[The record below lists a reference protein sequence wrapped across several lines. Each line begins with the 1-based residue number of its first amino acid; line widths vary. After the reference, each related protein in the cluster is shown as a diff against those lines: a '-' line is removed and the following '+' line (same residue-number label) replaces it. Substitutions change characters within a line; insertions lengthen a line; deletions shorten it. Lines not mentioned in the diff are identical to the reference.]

1 MKILPHRCTCASQYD
16 THDQVNMSQY
26 QHPMS
31 MAICKILKKKKSK
44 GVEVNMMGISK
55 QKSAPILVT
64 LHICPQSFF
73 FLAKNE
79 KLLDRNSGVIYTG
92 RGKEIWKIN
101 IWLSIQER
109 CKKSAWCYKAHEWIH
124 KPGSLHCHLPRS
136 SNIQT
141 DRWLDA

>member
-73 FLAKNE
+73 FSLKMKSYLTE
-79 KLLDRNSGVIYTG
+79 
-92 RGKEIWKIN
+92 
-101 IWLSIQER
+101 IQELSTQGGG
-109 CKKSAWCYKAHEWIH
+109 KKFGK
-124 KPGSLHCHLPRS
+124 
-136 SNIQT
+136 
-141 DRWLDA
+141 